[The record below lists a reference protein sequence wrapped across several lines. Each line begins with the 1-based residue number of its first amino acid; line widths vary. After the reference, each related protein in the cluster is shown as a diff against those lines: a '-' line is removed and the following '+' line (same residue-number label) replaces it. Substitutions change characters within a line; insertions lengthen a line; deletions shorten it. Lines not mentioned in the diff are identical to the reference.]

1 MHAQKRIILIKEVI
15 IIKNR
20 VRKFSLFASIILFV
34 VFLIFIIFDFINYDS
49 FENSAP
55 FYTFL
60 RQADGEKNNMNG
72 RMEGLLEMLHL
83 EKRLITPKSAEI
95 FHLELDMEE
104 EFSMAETKLY
114 EMRAESQNY
123 LKNAL
128 T

>member
-60 RQADGEKNNMNG
+60 IVRA
-72 RMEGLLEMLHL
+72 LEFFVPGIIL
-83 EKRLITPKSAEI
+83 
-95 FHLELDMEE
+95 
-104 EFSMAETKLY
+104 FSVSKI
-114 EMRAESQNY
+114 
-123 LKNAL
+123 LK
-128 T
+128 

>member
-1 MHAQKRIILIKEVI
+1 MRVLKQNILIKEVI

-60 RQADGEKNNMNG
+60 IART
-72 RMEGLLEMLHL
+72 LEFLVPSVVLVIISKIM
-83 EKRLITPKSAEI
+83 K
-95 FHLELDMEE
+95 
-104 EFSMAETKLY
+104 
-114 EMRAESQNY
+114 
-123 LKNAL
+123 
-128 T
+128 